1 MKLRRQRG
9 ATLGLVAAC
18 VFLVILVGVGFFF
31 LSKIIGGGRE
41 VANATDAGVLN
52 VAKQAARRGAV
63 PLNGALVAEF
73 GALTEPPNS
82 KVDLVTYNRLVAQ
95 ALIVG
100 KNAETLG
107 ATAVGHA
114 NQLRSD
120 VRTIGLALKNNLAAE
135 PNFASDFTSIAS
147 QNNTKMWDG
156 PAVSLVG
163 AVSSGYMKAGSSTNV
178 YFSPATLAA
187 LGGWAPPMTTQKSK
201 TDPSASY
208 LAGYVPFNV
217 NGNANFLYGVPVL
230 PLTKPHLIDH
240 GQFVTAAVDADT
252 PPNSFRTNS
261 RAIEGKSGSMG
272 TSVACAIVG
281 VINKEFAAVIPRGF
295 VRVLNGPDAE
305 TTNGVLATPVSN
317 GANDIFNNELF
328 SPPGNGVFAANAGAT
343 GTGANGGAA
352 VFSTNAPELSAAYT
366 AWSAYVPTMGKHPK
380 GSPMLD
386 GGGNPVLDGL
396 GNPRVNDIT
405 AEASPNYGAGDPY
418 IWETNNLGSY
428 LKPGSLWGSA
438 THNIRSTDGTN
449 PHGQYA
455 SFTDLVALGQSGGA
469 QKQCTH
475 TMYDDT
481 LPATDP
487 CAGNIANW
495 MDNYGRVPTYS
506 GGTQPGG
513 FTNVEYMKA
522 DLLGKIAG
530 RKGGKFC
537 ANVGFGLPPSG
548 LKAWPVSGGTV
559 LKSGTAGSAI
569 PYTGGASKVNYLKV
583 DTTLTYLNQLNAG
596 PGVTGGACSTNA
608 IINEM
613 TKRMQQVD
621 PAVTTADVT
630 AALGDTSYP
639 LTLAGAPT
647 GSGASKLYLYV
658 DPGTHKPRMNTSL
671 PWTDSAVAADGPA
684 PAAGTANQ
692 CDSTYPLNGWAV
704 NTTTGNGAPI
714 GDGQY
719 HEVPFTST
727 NPASGPSVDGTDTAQ
742 WHPASGFNNL
752 LGELK
757 FQQTVE
763 GATFCKPN

>member
-52 VAKQAARRGAV
+52 VAKQAVRRGAV
-63 PLNGALVAEF
+63 PLTGGLLAEF
-73 GALTEPPNS
+73 GELTEPPNS

-107 ATAVGHA
+107 GSAVGHA
-114 NQLRSD
+114 NTLRAD
-120 VRTIGLALKNNLAAE
+120 VRTIGLALKNNLASE
-135 PNFASDFTSIAS
+135 PNFASDFSSIAS

-163 AVSSGYMKAGSSTNV
+163 AVSSGYMKTGSSTNV
-178 YFSPATLAA
+178 YFSQATLDA
-187 LGGWAPPMTTQKSK
+187 LGGWTPPLATQSAKG
-201 TDPSASY
+201 DPGAKY
-208 LAGYVPFNV
+208 LAGYTPFNV
-217 NGNANFLYGVPVL
+217 NGNPNFLFGVPVL
-230 PLTKPHLIDH
+230 PQTKPHLVDH
-240 GQFVTAAVDADT
+240 GQFTTAAVDADT
-252 PPNSFRTNS
+252 PPNAFRTNS
-261 RAIEGKSGSMG
+261 RALEAKSGAMG

-281 VINKEFAAVIPRGF
+281 VINKEFPAVIPRGF
-295 VRVLNGPDAE
+295 VRVLNGEDAE
-305 TTNGVLATPVSN
+305 TKNGVLATPVSD
-317 GANDIFNNELF
+317 GTNDIFNNELF
-328 SPPGNGVFAANAGAT
+328 SPPGNGVFAANAGSN

-352 VFSTNAPELSAAYT
+352 VFSTDASELSAAQA
-366 AWSAYVPTMGKHPK
+366 AWAAYVPTMGSHPK
-380 GSPMLD
+380 GSAMLD
-386 GGGNPVLDGL
+386 GSGNPVLDGM
-396 GNPRVNDIT
+396 GNPRVNNIT
-405 AEASPNYGAGDPY
+405 DESSPNYGAGDPY
-418 IWETNNLGSY
+418 IWEQRNLSSY
-428 LKPGSLWGSA
+428 LKPGSLYGSA
-438 THNIRSTDGTN
+438 SHNIRSTDGTN

-455 SFTDLVALGQSGGA
+455 SFTDLVALGKSSG

-481 LPATDP
+481 MPATDP

-537 ANVGFGLPPSG
+537 ASVGFGLAPSG
-548 LKAWPVSGGTV
+548 LKAWPTSGSTV

-583 DTTLTYLNQLNAG
+583 DTTLTYLKQLNG
-596 PGVTGGACSTNA
+596 GTGVTSPGCTTNA
-608 IINEM
+608 ILDQM
-613 TKRMQQVD
+613 TKRMQQVE
-621 PAVTTADVT
+621 PTVTQADVE
-630 AALGDTSYP
+630 AALGNTSYP
-639 LTLAGAPT
+639 LTLQGAPT
-647 GSGASKLYLYV
+647 GSGGSKLYLYV
-658 DPGTHKPRMNTSL
+658 DSSTKKPRMNTSL
-671 PWTDSAVAADGPA
+671 PWTDTAIAADGPA
-684 PAAGTANQ
+684 PTTGSANQ
-692 CDSTYPLNGWAV
+692 CDSKYPLNGWAV
-704 NTTTGNGAPI
+704 NTSKGAGAPI
-714 GDGQY
+714 GDGSY
-719 HEVPFTST
+719 HEVPFTS
-727 NPASGPSVDGTDTAQ
+727 VDSSPNGVDTAQ
-742 WHPASGFNNL
+742 WHPASGYNNL